1 MPTFEGMH
9 ARFFLCIIIA
19 LRTCIEVTAQHKP
32 LIQFNGMIVAAD
44 SAATPVAF
52 ASVFNRNLKTGSVA
66 NYQGFF
72 SIVARSGDTI
82 EISSVGYVKRYV
94 VVPEVPPNQSYT
106 AVVLMEPD
114 VITLPEARIYLWISK
129 EQFRHAFVHM
139 AIPDDALRT
148 AQKNLAPDLLA
159 TLGKEVHDSDL
170 RTKQMLQSYAA
181 TYYYIGQYQPMPIL
195 SPTAWMQFFQA
206 LKSGTLFRK

>member
-1 MPTFEGMH
+1 MRL
-9 ARFFLCIIIA
+9 RFLVCLLIGITA
-19 LRTCIEVTAQHKP
+19 CSVGTAQHKP
-32 LIQFNGMIVAAD
+32 LIQFNGVVVAAD

-72 SIVARSGDTI
+72 SLVARSGDTI
-82 EISSVGYVKRYV
+82 EISSVGYAKRYV

-106 AVVLMEPD
+106 AVVVMEPD
-114 VITLPEARIYLWISK
+114 VVTLPEARIYPWISK
-129 EQFRHAFVHM
+129 EQFRQAFVHM

-148 AQKNLAPDLLA
+148 AQKNLNPDLLA
-159 TLGKEVHDSDL
+159 ALGKEVHDSDL
-170 RTKQMLQSYAA
+170 RAKQMLQSYAA
-181 TYYYIGQYQPMPIL
+181 TYYYLGQYQPMPIL

-206 LKSGTLFRK
+206 LRSGALFSK